1 MSSNPGGSRPGTA
14 RQRSGSEAPSNRP
27 ISIDTS
33 SKRPDIR
40 ERSQSVSHND
50 GQQAQAPDTGFDST
64 DRVFPIRSVVS
75 VDPTAAQAVHLIQPR
90 VSDPPH
96 KLSLRPPP
104 QCQSPP
110 PVYPSVET
118 SLEPTIPADVPRHK
132 TYATND
138 ETELGAH
145 SMASEVAQHPE
156 IFAKAKSESR
166 SGVGSARYPEQWQ
179 QQQQG
184 ELQTPSPH
192 TQDEQYGHVT
202 ARFKHVETEGG
213 HAVITGRDGEAFQYC
228 EDEPIRFPG
237 AVQTFGLMIVM
248 REESPNQLVVRI
260 VSENSTQIMGYTP
273 KQLFELPN
281 FCDILSDDQADTLLD
296 HIDFVRDDAYDPVVD
311 GPEVF
316 IISIPLPSGG
326 ERRFWCAAHVSQS
339 EKDMII
345 CEFEMEDDEVN
356 PLNVAGLTTPTIP
369 VDTLKGMPSAEQFA
383 ASTINLSQP
392 LRVLRNA
399 RRRRGEAAA
408 MDVFS
413 MLTQIQ
419 EQLGRT
425 TDLDQLLN
433 VATGLVK
440 ELTGFHRVLI
450 YQFDSSWNGLVVAE
464 LADPKASIDL
474 YKGLHFPA
482 SDIPA
487 QARELY
493 KINKVRLLY
502 DCDHETSRLVCR
514 TVEDLETPLDMTHAY
529 LRAMSPI
536 HIKYLRHMQ
545 VRSSMSISVNAFN
558 ELWGLISCHSY
569 GDHGMRVSF
578 PVRKMCRLLGDT
590 VSLNIERLSY
600 ASRLQARK
608 LINTVPTEA
617 NPSGYIIASSDDML
631 QLFGADYGALSI
643 RDETKIL
650 GDNEHSQEVLA
661 LLEFIRMRQINSVMA
676 SHDIIKDFPDL
687 YYPPGLK
694 AISGMLYVPL
704 STGGNDFI
712 VFFRKGQLT
721 EIKWAGNPYDIAKK
735 KSTAGYLEPRNS
747 FAAWRE
753 TVLSQSREWSE
764 SDVETAAVLC
774 LVYGKFIKVWRQ
786 KEAAMQNSQLTKLLL
801 ANSAH
806 EVRTP
811 LNAIINY
818 LEIALEGSLD
828 AETRDSLTKSHSA
841 SKSLIYVINDLLDLT
856 NTEKGQDLIK
866 DEKFDLAA
874 TFRESSEM
882 LAGEA
887 KRKNISYS
895 VSVQPGIPPLVMGD
909 QRRLRQVFS
918 NLISNAIQQTV
929 SGAVTVELWPSV
941 TQNLEGYSAIEM
953 MVIDT
958 GAGMSKEKLE
968 AMFQELEEVS
978 NDADHYDGEQNSE
991 EGPETRSSGSRQVL
1005 GLGLALVARIVHNM
1019 RGQLGVKSE
1028 EGKGSRFKIM
1038 LQFKLPE
1045 GVAPPHS
1052 TATTSPAQYVSVPP
1066 TPMISDREFT
1076 LVGGVSESRE
1086 VRRQSTESLR
1096 SGGSS
1101 RSGKSQKSQADRLIS
1116 AMKEAPFSKSRSES
1130 MDSKHVRF
1138 QPTSPSG
1145 SQLSQAIASPLSD
1158 KRLSSQN
1165 PLASLGAVTHTPP
1178 MTLQALKTPPTP
1190 GTANIQDSGV
1200 PMSAVRV
1207 SGRVL
1212 KQAVQTQMQQQEG
1225 QSYFPRMPNEKVGT
1239 AETISSNIP
1248 SSTTPTSTVPAH
1260 AGILRVL
1267 VAEDDPIN
1275 SRIIHKRLTKLGHT
1289 VELTGNG
1296 EACASAFCSN
1306 SKSFDVIMMDI
1317 QMPIADGYAATRM
1330 IREYEVNATPE
1341 ALSEKAQRN
1350 SRVPIF
1356 AVSASLW
1363 ESEYQ
1368 KYIDVGFDGW
1378 VMKPINF
1385 ARLNVLLSGLVDLD
1399 VRKSATYT
1407 PGEWENGG
1415 GGLIIAEPSIDLINN
1430 YCANTQNKHI
1440 YLLHSDLIQKH
1451 HFRFLM
1457 HFHRGATWEPVHDV
1471 YHSAYDVSTT
1481 SLNTA

>member
-1 MSSNPGGSRPGTA
+1 
-14 RQRSGSEAPSNRP
+14 
-27 ISIDTS
+27 
-33 SKRPDIR
+33 
-40 ERSQSVSHND
+40 
-50 GQQAQAPDTGFDST
+50 
-64 DRVFPIRSVVS
+64 
-75 VDPTAAQAVHLIQPR
+75 
-90 VSDPPH
+90 
-96 KLSLRPPP
+96 
-104 QCQSPP
+104 
-110 PVYPSVET
+110 
-118 SLEPTIPADVPRHK
+118 
-132 TYATND
+132 
-138 ETELGAH
+138 
-145 SMASEVAQHPE
+145 MASEVAQHPE
-156 IFAKAKSESR
+156 IFARVKSGTH
-166 SGVGSARYPEQWQ
+166 SGVGSARHSEQ
-179 QQQQG
+179 QQNQPKAEPQA
-184 ELQTPSPH
+184 PSPH
-192 TQDEQYGHVT
+192 SQDEQYGHVT
-202 ARFKHVETEGG
+202 ARFKHIETEGG

-237 AVQTFGLMIVM
+237 AVQCFGLMIVM
-248 REESPNQLVVRI
+248 REESANQLVVRI

-273 KQLFELPN
+273 KQLFELQN
-281 FCDILSDDQADTLLD
+281 FCDILSDDQADALLD
-296 HIDFVRDDAYDPVVD
+296 HIDFVRDDAYDPIID

-316 IISIPLPSGG
+316 ILSIPLPSGG
-326 ERRFWCAAHVSQS
+326 QRRFWCAAHVSQS
-339 EKDMII
+339 QKDMII

-356 PLNVAGLTTPTIP
+356 PLNVAGLSTPAVPI
-369 VDTLKGMPSAEQFA
+369 DTLKGMPTAEQFA
-383 ASTINLSQP
+383 ASTINISQP
-392 LRVLRNA
+392 LRVLRHA

-514 TVEDLETPLDMTHAY
+514 TMEDLETPLDMTHAY

-545 VRSSMSISVNAFN
+545 VRSSMSISVSAFN
-558 ELWGLISCHSY
+558 DLWGLISCHSY
-569 GDHGMRVSF
+569 GSQGMRVSF

-590 VSLNIERLSY
+590 VSQNIERLSY

-617 NPSGYIIASSDDML
+617 NPSGYIIASSDDLL

-643 RDETKIL
+643 RDETKVL

-661 LLEFIRMRQINSVMA
+661 LLEFIRMRQISSVMA

-735 KSTAGYLEPRNS
+735 KATAGYLEPRNS

-786 KEAAMQNSQLTKLLL
+786 KEAAMHNSQLTKLLL

-818 LEIALEGSLD
+818 LEIALEGTLD

-856 NTEKGQDLIK
+856 NMEKGQELIK
-866 DEKFDLAA
+866 TEKFDLEA
-874 TFRESSEM
+874 TFRESSDM

-895 VSVQPGIPPLVMGD
+895 VSVQPGIPPLLIGD

-929 SGAVTVELWPSV
+929 SGAVTVELWPSA
-941 TQNLEGYSAIEM
+941 TQNLEDHCAIEM

-968 AMFQELEEVS
+968 AMFQELEQVS
-978 NDADHYDGEQNSE
+978 TDADYCDE
-991 EGPETRSSGSRQVL
+991 EHETEETPETPQSGSRQVL

-1019 RGQLGVKSE
+1019 QGQLGVKSE

-1045 GVAPPHS
+1045 GAEPTHPSAPNIS
-1052 TATTSPAQYVSVPP
+1052 TQPVTVPATPI
-1066 TPMISDREFT
+1066 ISDREFT
-1076 LVGGVSESRE
+1076 LVGGVAESRD
-1086 VRRQSTESLR
+1086 VRRRSTESLR
-1096 SGGSS
+1096 SGNSS

-1116 AMKEAPFSKSRSES
+1116 AMKETPFTKSRSES

-1138 QPTSPSG
+1138 QPTSPAIS
-1145 SQLSQAIASPLSD
+1145 SHISPPMSSSSLSEP
-1158 KRLSSQN
+1158 RLSNSQN
-1165 PLASLGAVTHTPP
+1165 PLASLGIVTHTPP

-1200 PMSAVRV
+1200 PMGAVRV
-1207 SGRVL
+1207 SERVL
-1212 KQAVQTQMQQQEG
+1212 KQALQQKEE
-1225 QSYFPRMPNEKVGT
+1225 QSYFPRMPIPEVGT
-1239 AETISSNIP
+1239 AQTISSNIP
-1248 SSTTPTSTVPAH
+1248 SSTTPTSIVPANT
-1260 AGILRVL
+1260 GILRVL

-1296 EACASAFCSN
+1296 EACANAFCSN
-1306 SKSFDVIMMDI
+1306 SKGFDVIMMDI
-1317 QMPIADGYAATRM
+1317 QVRH
-1330 IREYEVNATPE
+1330 EFHSS
-1341 ALSEKAQRN
+1341 LS
-1350 SRVPIF
+1350 S
-1356 AVSASLW
+1356 
-1363 ESEYQ
+1363 
-1368 KYIDVGFDGW
+1368 
-1378 VMKPINF
+1378 
-1385 ARLNVLLSGLVDLD
+1385 
-1399 VRKSATYT
+1399 TY
-1407 PGEWENGG
+1407 
-1415 GGLIIAEPSIDLINN
+1415 
-1430 YCANTQNKHI
+1430 
-1440 YLLHSDLIQKH
+1440 
-1451 HFRFLM
+1451 
-1457 HFHRGATWEPVHDV
+1457 
-1471 YHSAYDVSTT
+1471 
-1481 SLNTA
+1481 

>member
-1 MSSNPGGSRPGTA
+1 MSSSAEGSRPGTA
-14 RQRSGSEAPSNRP
+14 RQRSGSEAPSNRS
-27 ISIDTS
+27 ISIDIPS
-33 SKRPDIR
+33 NRPDNR
-40 ERSQSVSHND
+40 VRSQSVSHSN
-50 GQQAQAPDTGFDST
+50 GQLARSTGFTST

-75 VDPTAAQAVHLIQPR
+75 VDPTAAHAARSIQTRGPTSPIR
-90 VSDPPH
+90 DGGRQYPIISAETWRDLKIHTTSQVQSQTQ
-96 KLSLRPPP
+96 S
-104 QCQSPP
+104 QTQSPP
-110 PVYPSVET
+110 PLRMSVQT
-118 SLEPTIPADVPRHK
+118 NPEPTNPTDVPRHN
-132 TYATND
+132 TCTTND
-138 ETELGAH
+138 ETELGADP
-145 SMASEVAQHPE
+145 MAVEVAQHPE
-156 IFAKAKSESR
+156 IFARVKSESC
-166 SGVGSARYPEQWQ
+166 SEFGSARHSEQ
-179 QQQQG
+179 QQPQG
-184 ELQTPSPH
+184 ERQIPPLYQQH
-192 TQDEQYGHVT
+192 EQYGHVT
-202 ARFKHVETEGG
+202 TRFKHVETEGG
-213 HAVITGRDGEAFQYC
+213 PAIITGRDGEAFQYC

-237 AVQTFGLMIVM
+237 AVQRFGLMIVM
-248 REESPNQLVVRI
+248 REESPNHLVVRI

-273 KQLFELPN
+273 KHLFELQN
-281 FCDILSDDQADTLLD
+281 FCDLLSDDQADTLLD
-296 HIDFVRDDAYDPVVD
+296 HIDFVRDDAYDPIVD

-316 IISIPLPSGG
+316 IMSIPLPSG
-326 ERRFWCAAHVSQS
+326 EDRRFWCAAHVSQS
-339 EKDMII
+339 QKDMII

-356 PLNVAGLTTPTIP
+356 PLNVSGQTTPAIP
-369 VDTLKGMPSAEQFA
+369 IDTLNIMPSAEQFA
-383 ASTINLSQP
+383 ASTINISQP

-399 RRRRGEAAA
+399 RRRKGEAAA
-408 MDVFS
+408 IDVFS
-413 MLTQIQ
+413 MLTRIQ

-440 ELTGFHRVLI
+440 ELTGFHRVLV

-502 DCDHETSRLVCR
+502 NCDHETSRLVCR
-514 TVEDLETPLDMTHAY
+514 TVEDLETPLDMTHAC

-558 ELWGLISCHSY
+558 DLWGLISCHSY
-569 GDHGMRVSF
+569 GDNGMRVSF

-590 VSLNIERLSY
+590 VSQNIERLSY

-631 QLFGADYGALSI
+631 ELLGADYGALSI
-643 RDETKIL
+643 RDETKVL

-661 LLEFIRMRQINSVMA
+661 LLEFIRMRQMNSVMA

-687 YYPPGLK
+687 NYAPGLK

-721 EIKWAGNPYDIAKK
+721 EIKWAGNPYNIAKRK
-735 KSTAGYLEPRNS
+735 ATAGYLEPRNS
-747 FAAWRE
+747 FAAWQE

-828 AETRDSLTKSHSA
+828 TETRDSLTKSHSA

-866 DEKFDLAA
+866 DEKFDLEA
-874 TFRESSEM
+874 TFRESGDM
-882 LAGEA
+882 LSGEA

-895 VSVQPGIPPLVMGD
+895 ISVQRGIPPLVMGD
-909 QRRLRQVFS
+909 QRRVRQVFS

-941 TQNLEGYSAIEM
+941 TQSLEGHCATEM

-958 GAGMSKEKLE
+958 GIGIPKEKLE
-968 AMFQELEEVS
+968 AMFQELEQVS
-978 NDADHYDGEQNSE
+978 TDADQYDDEQKLE
-991 EGPETRSSGSRQVL
+991 ESPETPSNGSRKVL

-1019 RGQLGVKSE
+1019 HGQLSVKSE
-1028 EGKGSRFKIM
+1028 EGKGSRFKIL

-1045 GVAPPHS
+1045 GVEAPHPN
-1052 TATTSPAQYVSVPP
+1052 APNMPVQPVSLPP

-1076 LVGGVSESRE
+1076 LVGEVSDNYDA
-1086 VRRQSTESLR
+1086 RRRSSESLR

-1101 RSGKSQKSQADRLIS
+1101 RSRHSQKSHADRLIS
-1116 AMKEAPFSKSRSES
+1116 AMQEAPFSKSRNES
-1130 MDSKHVRF
+1130 MDSKHLRF

-1145 SQLSQAIASPLSD
+1145 SHVSQAVASTPLSD

-1178 MTLQALKTPPTP
+1178 LKLQTLKTPPTP

-1200 PMSAVRV
+1200 PMSAVRI
-1207 SGRVL
+1207 SERVL
-1212 KQAVQTQMQQQEG
+1212 KQAVQQQEN
-1225 QSYFPRMPNEKVGT
+1225 QSYFPRIPTQDVST
-1239 AETISSNIP
+1239 AETVSSNIP
-1248 SSTTPTSTVPAH
+1248 SSTTPTLLVPTH
-1260 AGILRVL
+1260 AELLHVL

-1275 SRIIHKRLTKLGHT
+1275 SKIIHKRLTKLGHT
-1289 VELTGNG
+1289 VVLTGNG
-1296 EACASAFCSN
+1296 EACTNAFRSD
-1306 SKSFDVIMMDI
+1306 SKGFDVVLMDI
-1317 QMPIADGYAATRM
+1317 QMPIADGYAATQM
-1330 IREYEVNATPE
+1330 VREFEGNATPE
-1341 ALSEKAQRN
+1341 VPSEKAKQN
-1350 SRVPIF
+1350 ARVPIF
-1356 AVSASLW
+1356 AVSASLL

-1368 KYIDVGFDGW
+1368 KYIDIGFDGW

-1385 ARLNVLLSGLVDLD
+1385 ARLNILLSGLVDLD
-1399 VRKSATYT
+1399 GRKSAIYK

-1415 GGLIIAEPSIDLINN
+1415 WFD
-1430 YCANTQNKHI
+1430 
-1440 YLLHSDLIQKH
+1440 
-1451 HFRFLM
+1451 R
-1457 HFHRGATWEPVHDV
+1457 R
-1471 YHSAYDVSTT
+1471 
-1481 SLNTA
+1481 